1 MNFASHFRELRA
13 ERQTNRRFDLAS
25 GRRFVYAPPSRRV
38 PMKKTTYHTEM
49 TFAAAASA
57 PACVL
62 GNPGAL
68 RGRPVR

>member
-1 MNFASHFRELRA
+1 MLLR
-13 ERQTNRRFDLAS
+13 
-25 GRRFVYAPPSRRV
+25 SRRD
-38 PMKKTTYHTEM
+38 PMQKTTTYTEM

-68 RGRPVR
+68 RRRRER

>member
-1 MNFASHFRELRA
+1 MLFR
-13 ERQTNRRFDLAS
+13 
-25 GRRFVYAPPSRRV
+25 SRRV
-38 PMKKTTYHTEM
+38 PMKKIANHTEM